1 MKYIDKLKIK
11 FERSLISKNLKLK
24 QKVKQLELDKIN
36 LKHDIRDLQ
45 DIITLQEN
53 SYREL
58 DLKLKGIKYKL
69 NKNELFQELLEVLN
83 IE

>member
-1 MKYIDKLKIK
+1 MKYIEKLKTK

-24 QKVKQLELDKIN
+24 QRIKQLELDKQNWIHE
-36 LKHDIRDLQ
+36 KRELQ

-58 DLKLKGIKYKL
+58 DLKLRGIKNVLHKNKL
-69 NKNELFQELLEVLN
+69 FEELMEVFN

>member
-1 MKYIDKLKIK
+1 MKYIEKLKTK

-24 QKVKQLELDKIN
+24 QRIKQLELDKQNWIHE
-36 LKHDIRDLQ
+36 KRELQ

-58 DLKLKGIKYKL
+58 DLKLRGIKNVLHKNKL
-69 NKNELFQELLEVLN
+69 FEELMEVLN